1 MATQTEGGDIV
12 ADEDVMGGEPRIA
25 GRRITVRQI
34 HERVE
39 GRGLEPETVARRY
52 DLDVDDVLL
61 ALEYYDDHPE
71 EMAKIEQER
80 DEAVRAARERGMPTL
95 DDIRDE

>member
-1 MATQTEGGDIV
+1 MATQAEGGEIV

-52 DLDVDDVLL
+52 DLDVDDVVL
-61 ALEYYDDHPE
+61 ALDYYDDHPE
-71 EMAKIEQER
+71 EMARIEQER
-80 DEAVRAARERGMPTL
+80 EEAIRAARERGMPTL
-95 DDIRDE
+95 DDLRGE